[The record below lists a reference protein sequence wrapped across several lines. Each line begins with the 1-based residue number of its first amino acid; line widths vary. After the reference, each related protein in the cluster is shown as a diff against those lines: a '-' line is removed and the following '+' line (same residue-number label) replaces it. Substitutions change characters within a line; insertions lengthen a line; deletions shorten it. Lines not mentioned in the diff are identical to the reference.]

1 MKGCVGRVLDAGRWK
16 GCVGRVLDAGRCINE
31 GLCWQGTGC

>member
-1 MKGCVGRVLDAGRWK
+1 MLVGVYMK

-31 GLCWQGTGC
+31 GLCWQGTGCW

>member
-1 MKGCVGRVLDAGRWK
+1 MKGCVGRVLDAGRCIMK

-31 GLCWQGTGC
+31 GLCW